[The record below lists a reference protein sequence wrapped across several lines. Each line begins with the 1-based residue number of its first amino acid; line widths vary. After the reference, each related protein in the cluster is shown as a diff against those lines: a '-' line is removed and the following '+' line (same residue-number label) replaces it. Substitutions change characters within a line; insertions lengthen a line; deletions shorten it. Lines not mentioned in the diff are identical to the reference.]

1 MLHLRAGDWQLL
13 NLMILVCWMLH
24 KQNIQSTKLNMLTLD
39 IVLWL
44 LCALHLALWDHLQ
57 FDSSPA
63 DILPQSP
70 SF

>member
-1 MLHLRAGDWQLL
+1 
-13 NLMILVCWMLH
+13 
-24 KQNIQSTKLNMLTLD
+24 MLTLD